1 MRGVSTS
8 KPSKLHPFIKRR
20 SAHGISQRLGRV
32 ALCLTLQ
39 FLGAS
44 SLGLSACSE
53 TQHVALGQCGNRVV
67 EGQED
72 CDGTSNCSA
81 TCHFTCRANSDCPD
95 GWGCDLGAN
104 ICRTADGSF
113 TETPLATDRRSSLLV
128 ADFDLDGRTD
138 LLSFNP
144 DRGELSTVYFFDRNR
159 ALERSVSLPAGMAAA
174 SADIAG
180 DRAPDI
186 VLSGDGACAFQA
198 GPSRN
203 FSPLV
208 GALQQLSSD
217 AKLLAAD
224 LDCDGLREI
233 LLFGGGDAKSTNTI
247 YRVDGSGDL
256 APLAGTLAV
265 KASELVQLE
274 SPAPFFPTQRELSA
288 TGALALSGK
297 ACEMLALPAPPGT
310 SAVDIYA
317 SLDGGSSI
325 AATARVTYD
334 GEGLPAR
341 WFFADLDGDTLSDLV
356 IAGGGGQWVSHG
368 LGNGKFEPAATPLDA
383 FSEVLTAGELD
394 AKPGVDLFFGDGSGD
409 PYRQARALD
418 ITGDSLTDVAAV
430 SDAER
435 VDIFRGHKT
444 GRASRLSIPTFGVPR
459 IADVGDFDAD
469 GADDLLL
476 TTSKV
481 EAGPKTRASIVFSP
495 VTSQGATTL
504 EVGSFESIQQLVAGY
519 WSNNSPNPDAAAD
532 IGALFST
539 TQGALQ
545 LGILEGGADRLLR
558 SRLPSGTHN
567 VFGPIPG
574 GPALGRFHPDVG
586 MELAIVKALG
596 VAEEPLSV
604 ELLQVDKGGLTYERS
619 VPIDGVTYAT
629 LPATFKPGV
638 VALNLDAD
646 GPEELY
652 LASTEG
658 VVRLDADGDGFKA
671 SPFAKSTSLIVMD
684 AQDANA
690 DGLLDLLV
698 VDETSLSVFLATPEG
713 PEKHVF
719 KLDAFQC
726 PRMGPDLAFIQAD
739 DDGALEL
746 LFDCY
751 PSGSEF
757 DFIFLPSREEL
768 ARWGL
773 EARLYDVDWTQDA
786 LSAVGTVPD
795 FYGGHFVSGDFD
807 GDGVQDFASGAP
819 NLTVRF
825 GKPRERQF
833 GEVKGP

>member
-1 MRGVSTS
+1 MRDVSTS

-20 SAHGISQRLGRV
+20 TAHGISRGLGRV
-32 ALCLTLQ
+32 TLCLTL
-39 FLGAS
+39 LGLGVS
-44 SLGLSACSE
+44 GLGLSACSE
-53 TQHVALGQCGNRVV
+53 TQHVALGQCGNRIV
-67 EGQED
+67 EGEED

-81 TCHFTCRANSDCPD
+81 TCHFTCKDNSDCPS
-95 GWGCDLGAN
+95 GWGCDIGSN
-104 ICRTADGSF
+104 ICQTARGSF
-113 TETPLATDRRSSLLV
+113 TETPLATDRRSSLLA

-144 DRGELSTVYFFDRNR
+144 DRGELSTVYFFDRRR

-174 SADIAG
+174 IADIAG
-180 DRAPDI
+180 DKNPDI

-198 GPSRN
+198 SRARS

-233 LLFGGGDAKSTNTI
+233 LLFGGGAAKTAHTV
-247 YRVDGSGDL
+247 YRIDGSGEL
-256 APLAGTLAV
+256 APLSGALAI
-265 KASELVQLE
+265 AAAELVQLE
-274 SPAPFFPTQRELSA
+274 SPDAFFPTERELSA
-288 TGALALSGK
+288 TGPVALSGK

-325 AATARVTYD
+325 TGTARVTYE
-334 GEGLPAR
+334 GEGQPAR
-341 WFFADLDGDTLSDLV
+341 WFFADLDGDELADLV
-356 IAGGGGQWVSHG
+356 IGGSVGQWVSHG
-368 LGNGKFEPAATPLDA
+368 LGNGKFEPTATPLEA
-383 FSEVLTAGELD
+383 FSEVLAAGELD
-394 AKPGVDLFFGDGSGD
+394 AKPGVDLFFGDGSGE

-444 GRASRLSIPTFGVPR
+444 GRSSRLAIPTFGIPR

-476 TTSKV
+476 TTSKTT
-481 EAGPKTRASIVFSP
+481 EGPKTRASIVFSP
-495 VTSQGATTL
+495 VTSQGASTL

-519 WSNNSPNPDAAAD
+519 WSNNTPNPDAAGD

-539 TQGALQ
+539 TQGQLQ

-586 MELAIVKALG
+586 MELAIVKSLG
-596 VAEEPLSV
+596 LTDEPLSV
-604 ELLQVDKGGLTYERS
+604 ELLKVDKGGLTFERS
-619 VPIDGVTYAT
+619 VRIDGVTYAT
-629 LPATFKPGV
+629 LPAAFKPGV
-638 VALNLDAD
+638 VALNLDAND
-646 GPEELY
+646 AEELY
-652 LASTEG
+652 VASTEG
-658 VVRLDADGDGFKA
+658 VVRLDADGDGF
-671 SPFAKSTSLIVMD
+671 SVEPTAKTTSLVVMD

-698 VDETSLSVFLATPEG
+698 VDKTSLSVFLATRDG

-719 KLDAFQC
+719 DLDAFQC

-739 DDGALEL
+739 DDGAFEL

-751 PSGSEF
+751 PSGDDF
-757 DFIFLPSREEL
+757 DFIFLPSTEEL
-768 ARWGL
+768 AGLGL
-773 EARLYDVDWTQDA
+773 EARLYDVDWTQDTLGA
-786 LSAVGTVPD
+786 IGTVPD
-795 FYGGHFVSGDFD
+795 LFGGHFVSGDFD

-825 GKPRERQF
+825 GEPRQGQS
-833 GEVKGP
+833 GEAKGP